1 MIDLILLS
9 ICFFGSILASYYDLK
24 TTEVPDEI
32 LYGMSFLSLPFLFY
46 RIFFLHEY
54 HFLLYGTLFSLMAFL
69 LYKLGQWGGADA
81 TLLSIFGFL
90 FPENHFTSKIF
101 PFHFIFLINL
111 FSVGAIYSIL
121 YSILIIFK
129 RKEKI
134 GIKIKIPFIE
144 SILLF
149 FFLFS
154 FIYLSTKN
162 FYSTIFLSLPL
173 TLLFLFLFTLYR
185 LLKLVERKIF
195 IKRIPISEL
204 KVGDMLLHKRELK
217 GVSKKEIEKIKKSGR
232 KYVWIKEGV
241 RFIPVFPISL
251 FLTTFSFSFL
261 DVIFNFLFYFR

>member
-101 PFHFIFLINL
+101 PFHLIFLINL
-111 FSVGAIYSIL
+111 FQ
-121 YSILIIFK
+121 
-129 RKEKI
+129 
-134 GIKIKIPFIE
+134 
-144 SILLF
+144 
-149 FFLFS
+149 
-154 FIYLSTKN
+154 
-162 FYSTIFLSLPL
+162 
-173 TLLFLFLFTLYR
+173 
-185 LLKLVERKIF
+185 
-195 IKRIPISEL
+195 
-204 KVGDMLLHKRELK
+204 
-217 GVSKKEIEKIKKSGR
+217 
-232 KYVWIKEGV
+232 WV
-241 RFIPVFPISL
+241 RFIPFFIP
-251 FLTTFSFSFL
+251 FSSFL
-261 DVIFNFLFYFR
+261 RERRKLG